1 MVAPSCSISESAGA
15 DGDIRCGVP
24 AGLALGC
31 GVTTPSSDALR
42 SVVESNHGGKA
53 TFVQGV
59 PVHEVSGGQTLW
71 DGVVHVFDLKGSDSG
86 AFRAYAWPCSLDT
99 GKQEFF
105 TILHSP
111 RVFSPV
117 LAVRAAIVKNGR

>member
-1 MVAPSCSISESAGA
+1 V
-15 DGDIRCGVP
+15 
-24 AGLALGC
+24 L
-31 GVTTPSSDALR
+31 TPSSDALL
-42 SVVESNHGGKA
+42 SAVESTHGGKA

-59 PVHEVSGGQTLW
+59 PVHEMSGGETLW

-86 AFRAYAWPCSLDT
+86 AFRAYAWPCGRPD

-111 RVFSPV
+111 RIFSPV
-117 LAVRAAIVKNGR
+117 LAVRAAIHKAGG

>member
-1 MVAPSCSISESAGA
+1 M
-15 DGDIRCGVP
+15 
-24 AGLALGC
+24 
-31 GVTTPSSDALR
+31 
-42 SVVESNHGGKA
+42 
-53 TFVQGV
+53 
-59 PVHEVSGGQTLW
+59 SGGQTLW

-86 AFRAYAWPCSLDT
+86 AFRAYAWPCRLDT

-117 LAVRAAIVKNGR
+117 LAVRAAIVKNGREAAKNSLPFNGRGEENHRL

>member
-1 MVAPSCSISESAGA
+1 VVAPSCSISESADA
-15 DGDIRCGVP
+15 KRDIRSGIP

-59 PVHEVSGGQTLW
+59 PVHEMSGGQTLW

-86 AFRAYAWPCSLDT
+86 AFRAYAWPCNRDAE
-99 GKQEFF
+99 KQEFF

-111 RVFSPV
+111 RIFSPV
-117 LAVRAAIVKNGR
+117 LAVRAAIVKSGR